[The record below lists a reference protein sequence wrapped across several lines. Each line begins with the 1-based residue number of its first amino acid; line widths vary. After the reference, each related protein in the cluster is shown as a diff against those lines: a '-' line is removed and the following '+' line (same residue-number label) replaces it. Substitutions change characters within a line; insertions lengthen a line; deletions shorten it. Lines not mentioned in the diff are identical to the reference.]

1 MFNKDDLVDK
11 VSNMTLLQLM
21 RKRDLPEFAVGDYT
35 DFDSYVY
42 NPEDRTVITIWLTSD
57 ITTMQSSIIAK
68 MKKDPL
74 LSPLTRSSI
83 IFKYASKLGT
93 MIMMKKDYIKRLDEI
108 YGKKEQLL
116 EYANNELYKID
127 PNLYDSLI
135 QEITNIDDMLF
146 MSSKELR
153 VYWGITRRKV
163 SFRPLPRWHYVLSEI
178 SAKINIPISD
188 VYRAAVTYAFS
199 TEVSRPPESIRM
211 FELWINKT
219 LDWYDAKI
227 RGLENKYVESTKNDN
242 M

>member
-42 NPEDRTVITIWLTSD
+42 NQEDKTVVTLRLTGD
-57 ITTMQSSIIAK
+57 MVTMQNIVIAK

-74 LSPLTRSSI
+74 LSSLTRSSI
-83 IFKYASKLGT
+83 IFKYASKLGA
-93 MIMMKKDYIKRLDEI
+93 MIMLQKDYIRRLNEI
-108 YGKKEQLL
+108 YGRKERLL
-116 EYANNELYKID
+116 EYINSELYSKNPDSYDVAIEKI
-127 PNLYDSLI
+127 
-135 QEITNIDDMLF
+135 TGIDDMLF
-146 MSSKELR
+146 MSSKELK
-153 VYWGITRRKV
+153 VYWGVSRSRI

-178 SAKINIPISD
+178 SAKINMPVSD

-219 LDWYDAKI
+219 LNWYDAKI
-227 RGLENKYVESTKNDN
+227 RRLEEEYYETA
-242 M
+242 